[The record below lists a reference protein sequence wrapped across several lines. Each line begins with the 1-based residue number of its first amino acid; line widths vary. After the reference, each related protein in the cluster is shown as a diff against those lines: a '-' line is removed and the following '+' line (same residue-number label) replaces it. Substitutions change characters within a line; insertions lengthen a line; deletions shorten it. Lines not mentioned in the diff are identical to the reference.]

1 MPHERRLSCMQY
13 VAYVYPSYSSNHRQ
27 NWLTPCNAGRT
38 EVISH
43 LRLFLRKYI
52 SNSKSTFGY
61 TPAKFCLVMMSRD
74 RVLLLRC
81 LIN

>member
-1 MPHERRLSCMQY
+1 MPHERRLLCNMLPKCILAVHQITDR
-13 VAYVYPSYSSNHRQ
+13 SS
-27 NWLTPCNAGRT
+27 WLTPCSAGRT

-61 TPAKFCLVMMSRD
+61 MPAKFCLVME
-74 RVLLLRC
+74 L
-81 LIN
+81 